1 VRGWSY
7 EELVR
12 MKLHSVKWEYKKRAE
27 AKGNGL
33 RLAFKDDKEAPR

>member
-12 MKLHSVKWEYKKRAE
+12 MKLHSVKREYKKRAE

-33 RLAFKDDKEAPR
+33 RLALDDKEAPR